1 MASEVFV
8 KVSGVGTY
16 LWRAVDEDGDVLKIL
31 VHRAPGQGRR
41 PVL

>member
-8 KVSGVGTY
+8 KVSGVGTS
-16 LWRAVDEDGDVLKIL
+16 LWRAVEEGGDVLKIV
-31 VHRAPGQGRR
+31 VHRAPGQGCR